1 MPEWLLCCIK
11 IKSHLENVLF
21 PYIICYRK
29 AFGQLQY
36 HLNIFHFFFHK
47 TLNLQLVL
55 YSPSACIS
63 VKTTHFLCSINA
75 TQRISLQDKSV
86 HLNTY
91 VSINLKNIYIF
102 MSLKQDELLDL
113 IVSHRT
119 RTCGDY
125 DGMHKTAAVIKW
137 SERFCWCLSRNF
149 QCLFMCPSKSVFL
162 ELCRLGD
169 HTQGQLL

>member
-1 MPEWLLCCIK
+1 MTVMLHKNKIAPGKCFVHIHNLLQKGIRTVA
-11 IKSHLENVLF
+11 ISFEYL
-21 PYIICYRK
+21 P
-29 AFGQLQY
+29 
-36 HLNIFHFFFHK
+36 FFRK

-63 VKTTHFLCSINA
+63 VKTTHFLYSINA
-75 TQRISLQDKSV
+75 TQQISLQDKSI

-125 DGMHKTAAVIKW
+125 DGMHKTAAVIK
-137 SERFCWCLSRNF
+137 
-149 QCLFMCPSKSVFL
+149 
-162 ELCRLGD
+162 
-169 HTQGQLL
+169 